1 MTDDEIN
8 RRVAEIEGWAGDLLD
23 DFPKNGA
30 VACNSWEWHKEGKDG
45 RRYIQRKPPPYA
57 TDWTWC
63 GPLLKRDIIRLEWD
77 TSKPSRQWM
86 ALAKHGVLVIYNETP
101 QIAICRA
108 VIAAHEQAILANH
121 EPPTPG
127 PDRSPGRPR
136 LAD

>member
-8 RRVAEIEGWAGDLLD
+8 RRVAEIEGWYSISKTTWMERAGRGVT
-23 DFPKNGA
+23 KKG
-30 VACNSWEWHKEGKDG
+30 
-45 RRYIQRKPPPYA
+45 PPPYT

-77 TSKPSRQWM
+77 TGKPSRRWM
-86 ALAKHGVLVIYNETP
+86 ALAKRGVLVIGNKTP

-108 VIAAHEQAILANH
+108 VIAAHEHAILYNH

-127 PDRSPGRPR
+127 PDRAPGRPH

>member
-1 MTDDEIN
+1 MTDEELSAK
-8 RRVAEIEGWAGDLLD
+8 VAEIEGWKWD
-23 DFPKNGA
+23 
-30 VACNSWEWHKEGKDG
+30 KDW
-45 RRYIQRKPPPYA
+45 RAWVSSQKPVPSFWMQDAPPPYA

-127 PDRSPGRPR
+127 PDRSPGRPH